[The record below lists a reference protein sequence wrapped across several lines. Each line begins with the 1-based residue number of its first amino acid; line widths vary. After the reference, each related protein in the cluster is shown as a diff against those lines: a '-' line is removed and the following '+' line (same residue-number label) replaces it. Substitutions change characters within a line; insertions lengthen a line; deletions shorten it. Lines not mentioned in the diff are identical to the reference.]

1 MRHYGIQRSPL
12 RGSDT
17 MAKLNHQKRH
27 RPRPITT
34 RIRRANLQRV
44 EERRSQREV
53 DRWRRTT

>member
-1 MRHYGIQRSPL
+1 
-12 RGSDT
+12 

-34 RIRRANLQRV
+34 RIRRVNLQRA